1 MKNIRLFPIILVL
14 SLSLILP
21 VHGAC
26 GVSHG
31 KREAKRIALSFDDGP
46 HPRFTPA
53 ILDLLDRYGI
63 KATFFM
69 IGSNVAH
76 YPEVA
81 KEVMRRGHEI
91 GNHTFSHPHMRGLT
105 ERELLDE
112 IKKTEDIL
120 AQNGISRPRLFRPPE
135 GFRSGE
141 QVEMLSREGYT
152 TVVWSLDTNDWRG
165 RAAGEIVSVVLDGI
179 RGGDILLFHDYT
191 SQKNTITALEELL
204 PRLIKDGYEL
214 VTVSELLC

>member
-1 MKNIRLFPIILVL
+1 MKRIIPVVVILVCF
-14 SLSLILP
+14 SLLLP

-53 ILDLLDRYGI
+53 ILKLLSEYGI

-69 IGSNVAH
+69 IGSNVER
-76 YPEVA
+76 YPDVA
-81 KEVMRRGHEI
+81 RAVHAAGHEI
-91 GNHTFSHPHMRGLT
+91 GNHTYSHPHMRALSL
-105 ERELLDE
+105 RELMDE
-112 IKKTEDIL
+112 IQKAENIFE
-120 AQNGISRPRLFRPPE
+120 QNGIPRPRLFRPPE
-135 GFRSGE
+135 GFRSKE
-141 QVEMLSREGYT
+141 QVQALHSAGYT
-152 TVVWSLDTNDWRG
+152 TIIWSLDTNDWRG
-165 RAAGEIVSVVLDGI
+165 KEASEIVSVVLDGI

-191 SQKNTITALEELL
+191 SRKNTITALEELI
-204 PRLIKDGYEL
+204 PRLIKDGYEF